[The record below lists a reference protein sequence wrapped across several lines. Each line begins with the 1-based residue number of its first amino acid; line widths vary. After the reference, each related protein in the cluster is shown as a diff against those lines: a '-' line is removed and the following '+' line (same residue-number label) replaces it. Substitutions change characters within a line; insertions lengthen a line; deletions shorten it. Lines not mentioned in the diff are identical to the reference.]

1 MAKINTL
8 VLFVAIN
15 LLQVIL
21 AENITVKVLASL
33 ETLVI
38 LMYTY
43 KVYKDNLEAERL
55 FKEVETKLQARIEE
69 QNRQLKEEK
78 EEKESGIRFFT
89 SLKDFIEYTIEKEK
103 EIAKER
109 FNISDLEYEMLCK
122 VQHRIN
128 TLGPIQAEYVKDA
141 ITTYALQNNVSVAE
155 AGLIY
160 FEMFE
165 ELAKLKNQ
173 RS

>member
-1 MAKINTL
+1 MAKINIL

-78 EEKESGIRFFT
+78 EEPGIKFFT

-109 FNISDLEYEMLCK
+109 FNITDLEYEMLCK
-122 VQHRIN
+122 IQYRIN
-128 TLGPIQAEYVKDA
+128 TLDPIQAEYVKATILTHA
-141 ITTYALQNNVSVAE
+141 IQNNVSVAE
-155 AGLIY
+155 AGLLY

>member
-15 LLQVIL
+15 LLQAIL
-21 AENITVKVLASL
+21 AENITIKVLASL

-78 EEKESGIRFFT
+78 QEPGIKFFT

-122 VQHRIN
+122 VQYRIN
-128 TLGPIQAEYVKDA
+128 ALGPTQAEYVKAA

-155 AGLIY
+155 AGLLY

>member
-1 MAKINTL
+1 MAKINVL

-15 LLQVIL
+15 VLQIIL

-33 ETLVI
+33 ETLAI
-38 LMYTY
+38 LIYTY

-55 FKEVETKLQARIEE
+55 FKEVETKLQAKIQE
-69 QNRQLKEEK
+69 QNRQLK

-89 SLKDFIEYTIEKEK
+89 SIKDFIEYTIEKE
-103 EIAKER
+103 KER